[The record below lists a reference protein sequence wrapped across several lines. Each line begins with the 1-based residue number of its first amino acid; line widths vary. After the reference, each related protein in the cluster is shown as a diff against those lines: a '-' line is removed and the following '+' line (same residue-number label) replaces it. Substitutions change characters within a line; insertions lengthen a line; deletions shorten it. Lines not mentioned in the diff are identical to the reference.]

1 MGKSIRLKK
10 GYDIK
15 LIGEASKEIIDIPV
29 TEIFAIKPSDYLNMT
44 PKMVVKEGDE
54 VMAGNVIFF
63 DKKRPE
69 INFPSPV
76 SGEIVEIVRGA
87 KRKILEVKILADK
100 VTKFQKVEIPATLDS
115 ASIKEVLLKANLWS
129 LLKQRPFSIIPNT
142 IDTPKAIYVST
153 FDSAPLAPDLS
164 FVIEQNKTAFD
175 KGLEVLNALSAG
187 NLHVGLSSGSSLSVA
202 VGDAT
207 EFSGPHPA
215 GNVGIQI
222 HHTNALKS
230 GEKVWYIDVQDVI
243 ILGKLFTTGE
253 YHAERIIALTGSEVN
268 NPKYIKARVGQS
280 LTSIFAES
288 VSNGNVRYI
297 QGNVLTGALSHK
309 EDFLSF
315 YTTQLTVIQEGNKP
329 EFLGWLLPSS
339 KKLSL
344 SRTYF
349 SWLMPN
355 KKYDIDTNTHGEE
368 RPFVVSGQYEKVLP
382 MNIMPVQLLKAI
394 LAGDIERM
402 EALGIYEVAEE
413 DLALCEF
420 VCSSKIEVQKL
431 VRQGLDLMLSEG

>member
-15 LIGEASKEIIDIPV
+15 LIGEASKEIINIPSA
-29 TEIFAIKPSDYLNMT
+29 EIFAVKPTDFLNMT
-44 PKMVVKEGDE
+44 PKMVVKVGDE
-54 VMAGNVIFF
+54 VLAGDALFF

-76 SGEIVEIVRGA
+76 SGEIVEILRGA
-87 KRKILEVKILADK
+87 KRKILEVRILADK
-100 VTKFQKVEIPATLDS
+100 EIKFKKVAIPFKLDADSVKETL
-115 ASIKEVLLKANLWS
+115 LQANLWS
-129 LLKQRPFSIIPNT
+129 LLRQRPFSIIPNT
-142 IDTPKAIYVST
+142 ADSPKAIFVST

-164 FVIEQNKTAFD
+164 FVIEQNKSSFD
-175 KGLEVLNALSAG
+175 KGLEVLSALSSG
-187 NLHVGLSSGSSLSVA
+187 HLNVGLSANSSLSVST
-202 VGDAT
+202 GNAT
-207 EFSGPHPA
+207 GFSGPHPA

-222 HHTNALKS
+222 HHTDAIKP
-230 GEKVWYIDVQDVI
+230 GETVWYVDTQDVVV
-243 ILGKLFTTGE
+243 LGKLFDTGE
-253 YHAERIIALTGSEVN
+253 YHADRIIALTGSEVN
-268 NPKYIKARVGQS
+268 NPRYFNAKVGQS
-280 LTSIFAES
+280 LTGILSES
-288 VSNGNVRYI
+288 VTSENVRYI

-309 EDFLSF
+309 EDYLSA
-315 YTTQLTVIQEGNKP
+315 YTSQMTIIPEGNKA
-329 EFLGWLLPSS
+329 EFLGWLLPST

-355 KKYDIDTNTHGEE
+355 KKYTIDTNTHGEE

-402 EALGIYEVAEE
+402 EALGIYEISEE
-413 DLALCEF
+413 DFALCEF
-420 VCSSKIEVQKL
+420 VCASKIEVQKL